1 MKKTK
6 DLKRPVFHLYT
17 FDNILNNST
26 ILYRKLLSILIALL
40 LFLPVAVASLS
51 ERFTSEVYSRIS
63 LHYGKEAAENI
74 SEWNSMLSRLQNY
87 DIDEKLYS
95 VNRFFNQ
102 FDFVD
107 DSVHWNK
114 KDYWASPIEFIAT
127 GAGDCEDYVIA
138 KYFSL
143 IELGVPESQLRLM
156 YVTALELEQ
165 PHMVLAY
172 YKTPRSIP
180 LVLDNINRR
189 ILPANKRRDLA
200 PIYSFNG
207 NGLWAAK
214 AMGTGKKLRGSGPM
228 KMWDDMVER
237 LDTVM
242 NGDQQ

>member
-1 MKKTK
+1 MI
-6 DLKRPVFHLYT
+6 LRLEKRQKIKNWIAIAYVCSSFCAT
-17 FDNILNNST
+17 FTVLVHANSNFV
-26 ILYRKLLSILIALL
+26 IDG
-40 LFLPVAVASLS
+40 
-51 ERFTSEVYSRIS
+51 EVYQRIEAI
-63 LHYGKEAAENI
+63 YGINA
-74 SEWNSMLSRLQNY
+74 SEDVADWRELMNELQTE
-87 DIDEKLYS
+87 DLDEKLYS
-95 VNRFFNQ
+95 VNRFFNR

-107 DSVHWNK
+107 DETHWNK
-114 KDYWASPIEFIAT
+114 KDYWATPIELIAT

-143 IELGVPESQLRLM
+143 IELGISESQLRLM
-156 YVTALELEQ
+156 YVTALELDQ

-172 YKTPRSIP
+172 YKTPTSIP

-237 LDTVM
+237 LDTVI
-242 NGDQQ
+242 NGDKQ

>member
-1 MKKTK
+1 MLGDGTSFVC
-6 DLKRPVFHLYT
+6 LCV
-17 FDNILNNST
+17 
-26 ILYRKLLSILIALL
+26 LLIGYFGFSLSLIAQQKS
-40 LFLPVAVASLS
+40 V
-51 ERFTSEVYSRIS
+51 FTNEVYQHIK
-63 LHYGKEAAENI
+63 LVYGANA
-74 SEWNSMLSRLQNY
+74 SEEVGNWRQLINELQAN
-87 DIDEKLYS
+87 DIGEKLYS
-95 VNRFFNQ
+95 VNRFFNK
-102 FDFVD
+102 FDFID

-114 KDYWASPIEFIAT
+114 KDYWATPIELIAT

-143 IELGVPESQLRLM
+143 IELGVSESQLRLM
-156 YVTALELEQ
+156 YVTALELGQ

-172 YKTPRSIP
+172 YQTPTSIP
-180 LVLDNINRR
+180 LVLDNINRH

-237 LDTVM
+237 LDAVI
-242 NGDQQ
+242 NGDIQ